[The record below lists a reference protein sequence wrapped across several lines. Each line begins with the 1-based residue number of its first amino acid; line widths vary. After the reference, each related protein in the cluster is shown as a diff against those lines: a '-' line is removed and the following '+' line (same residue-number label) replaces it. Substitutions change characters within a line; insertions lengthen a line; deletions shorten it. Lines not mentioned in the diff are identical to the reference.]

1 MAYRYASPSIR
12 LYRGDAQPLSL
23 IQVFNEATGDPI
35 DLSSYDTATEYV
47 LGTFYSL
54 SDTAVI
60 LSTLVLAVT
69 DAVNGWCVVEWDTD
83 LSEFASGHYGLQVQ
97 LTTDTGTVVVQT
109 VDRHVKIILLDP
121 VGP

>member
-1 MAYRYASPSIR
+1 MSYRYASPSLR
-12 LYRGDAQPLSL
+12 LYRGDTQPLSL
-23 IQVFNEATGDPI
+23 VQVFNEATGEPI

-47 LGTFYSL
+47 LGSLYSL

-60 LSTLVLAVT
+60 LDTYILAVT
-69 DAVNGWCVVEWDTD
+69 DAANGWCVIEWDTD
-83 LSEFASGHYGLQVQ
+83 LSEFDSGYYGMQIQ
-97 LTTDTGTVVVQT
+97 LTTGSGTVVVQT